1 MDTEIINYHNQFE
14 GENFDLLN
22 KLYHLIQTELE
33 NANSKVW
40 HGHPVWFIDDN
51 PIVGYSKLKAG
62 VKLLF
67 WSGASFNDE
76 LLIPGSGKFK
86 DAAIIYRH
94 ADEINTSQVKRWLKL
109 ANDIQWD
116 YKNVVKRKGLLLPLK
131 GLEAE

>member
-94 ADEINTSQVKRWLKL
+94 ADEINASQVKHWLKL

>member
-131 GLEAE
+131 GL